1 MALAEAAPRDPPVP
15 APPRRRTPRR
25 FVWACVIGIALSAVP
40 YVWLIGGGGLDI
52 LRTDR
57 IAGVGT
63 FYDTQARALLD
74 GHLSVPEGSL
84 GIEAFVVD
92 GHSYMYFGPVPS
104 LLRLPVLAVTHRFD
118 GRLTGASMLVGWAVT
133 AVFTSLLLWRV
144 RTLVRAPR
152 GEDDDDGPPAPV
164 TWAEAVSTV
173 VVVGAVCG
181 GSTLSYLAARPIVYH
196 EAITW
201 GVALTIAALWWIVG
215 VADRPTGWRI
225 VGAGTFT
232 LLAVLSRSTLGMG
245 AVAALGLVAAMRLA
259 HRSTR
264 QQWRTTAAVAA
275 AAIVAMLGHVILN
288 YAKFRTPLGLPME
301 TQVYTTLS
309 PERQAMLA
317 ANGGQYFRAA
327 FLPTNLWQYLRP
339 DALRLDRLFPFV
351 GLPAN
356 PPRVLGGLVYDEAFR
371 SSSVPASMPLLF
383 LLGLGG
389 LVTAFRPR
397 SPGRVAAVR
406 APLIGAAVGT
416 LGVLTIGYL
425 ANRYLADFLPV
436 LVLAAAVGSA
446 ELWRRIDA
454 RPERPRRRWAPSLGG
469 LAAAAVVLVGL
480 LGSGTGLAI
489 AYASMRTSGS
499 EEELRAYLDTRVR
512 IADATGTDLGPF
524 VLRGDELPETGAADQ
539 LFIVGDCAALYWSD
553 GEHGSH
559 LFDRTNWRPVER
571 TGAAG
576 EHPVTVAFAP
586 GRAGERTPLLTVT
599 GTDGARST
607 ISLEYGDDGTGRF
620 VFDGVG
626 FPSVGD
632 QIDVRP
638 GEPRA
643 MTIVA
648 DPRLGVASV
657 TLDGD
662 TVLWTPFSGFGEQRL
677 GDGFTGQMTSLE
689 APPDLCRRVEH
700 LAAGDG

>member
-1 MALAEAAPRDPPVP
+1 
-15 APPRRRTPRR
+15 
-25 FVWACVIGIALSAVP
+25 VIGIALSAAP
-40 YVWLIGGGGLDI
+40 YVWLVGGGGIDV

-63 FYDTQARALLD
+63 FYDTQSRALLD

-92 GHSYMYFGPVPS
+92 GRSYMYFPPFPS

-118 GRLTGASMLVGWAVT
+118 GRLTGASMLAGWAVT
-133 AVFTSLLLWRV
+133 AAFTSLLLWRV

-152 GEDDDDGPPAPV
+152 GDDDEPEAGGPPPTV
-164 TWAEAVSTV
+164 SWAEAVATV

-215 VADRPTGWRI
+215 VADRPTAGRI

-232 LLAVLSRSTLGMG
+232 LLAVMSRSTLGMG
-245 AVAALGLVAAMRLA
+245 AVVALGLVAAMRIA

-264 QQWRTTAAVAA
+264 RQWRTTIAVAA
-275 AAIVAMLGHVILN
+275 AAVVPMLGHVILN
-288 YAKFRTPLGLPME
+288 YAKFHTPFGLPME

-351 GLPAN
+351 GLPAH
-356 PPRVLGGLVYDEAFR
+356 PPRVLGSLVYDEAFR

-383 LLGLGG
+383 VLGVGG

-425 ANRYLADFLPV
+425 ANRYLADFLPL

-446 ELWRRIDA
+446 EMWRRVDA
-454 RPERPRRRWAPSLGG
+454 RPTRPHPRWRPTLG
-469 LAAAAVVLVGL
+469 AVVAVGVVVVGL
-480 LGSGTGLAI
+480 LGSGAGLAI

-499 EEELRAYLDTRVR
+499 EEELRAYLDTRVA
-512 IADATGTDLGPF
+512 IADATGADLHPF
-524 VLRGDELPETGAADQ
+524 VLRGDNLPEAGDADQ

-576 EHPVTVAFAP
+576 EHPVTVTFAP
-586 GRAGERTPLLTVT
+586 GQPGERTTLLTVT
-599 GTDGARST
+599 GADGARST
-607 ISLEYGDDGTGRF
+607 ISLEYGDDDTGHF
-620 VFDGVG
+620 VFEGVG
-626 FPSVGD
+626 FPAVGD

-638 GEPRA
+638 GEART

-677 GDGFTGQMTSLE
+677 GDGFNGQMTSLE
-689 APPDLCRRVEH
+689 VPPDLCHKVQRLLGPDE
-700 LAAGDG
+700 